1 MNKGLI
7 AVLVVIAVIVVM
19 GVSGYNSLVTMNEDT
34 IGKWSQVENQLQRR
48 NDLIPN
54 LVNTVQGF
62 ASHEKSLIQDVTN
75 ARAQMMGAKT
85 PDDVSKS
92 NGELTGALSRLMVIV
107 ENYPQIKADA
117 NFRQLSDEL
126 AGTENRIAVA
136 RRDYNNA
143 VQSLNTKIKSFPT
156 NIYAS
161 IFGFSAKQYFQVEE
175 AAKKV
180 PVVSFK

>member
-7 AVLVVIAVIVVM
+7 AALVVVAIIVVM
-19 GVSGYNSLVTMNEDT
+19 GISGYNSLVTMNEDT
-34 IGKWSQVENQLQRR
+34 AGKWSQVENQLQRR

-62 ASHEKSLIQDVTN
+62 ANQEKTVIQSVTD
-75 ARAQMMGAKT
+75 ARAKMMGART
-85 PDDVSKS
+85 PDDVSKA
-92 NGELTGALSRLMVIV
+92 NGELTGALSRLMVMV
-107 ENYPQIKADA
+107 ENYPQIKSDA

-143 VQSLNTKIKSFPT
+143 VQALNTKIKSFPT
-156 NIYAS
+156 NIYAGM
-161 IFGFSAKQYFQVEE
+161 FGFSAKQYFQVEE

-180 PVVSFK
+180 PVVNFK